1 MARFNNDDQKMLE
14 EAYDQI
20 QEGMWDRFKARG
32 AEALGN
38 VKGAAQRAAGSA
50 LSKAG
55 DVASKGVQSVGGKID
70 PSNNKLAQKG
80 QELTNSGKS
89 AGHNA
94 KIEYLQKNIDKR
106 IQKFVGSIKT
116 DIQKLGLDIGNI
128 EMISG
133 INDALNQLKK
143 SSSVATPPPL
153 PQRATPPPLPQ
164 QATQPVED
172 EPEDDTEN
180 PVEYSY
186 PVKRK
191 NKPVRK
197 PKPVTDPR
205 KSKVNPNRLRDRAA
219 MPEQEERFK

>member
-1 MARFNNDDQKMLE
+1 MARFNSGDQKMLE

-20 QEGMWDRFKARG
+20 QEGIFDRFKARG
-32 AEALGN
+32 AEVLGN
-38 VKGAAQRAAGSA
+38 VKGVAQRAAGSA

-55 DVASKGVQSVGGKID
+55 DMASKGVQSVGGNID
-70 PSNNKLAQKG
+70 PSNNKFAQMG

-164 QATQPVED
+164 QATQSVED
-172 EPEDDTEN
+172 EPEDDDTEN

-186 PVKRK
+186 PVRRK
-191 NKPVRK
+191 NKPA
-197 PKPVTDPR
+197 PKPATDPR

-219 MPEQEERFK
+219 MPEQEERFR